1 MIWVVPSELFPFFLR
16 TKGLAF
22 AVAAKS
28 VTAIVL
34 SQVTPLSIASVSWR
48 YYSLFIATNL
58 AAAVFYFF
66 FLPETSGKSLEE
78 IAELFGDDLATNR
91 LGELDVDAK
100 NGIGPE
106 TEIHEFAERR
116 SQA

>member
-34 SQVTPLSIASVSWR
+34 SQITPHAIANVGWR

-66 FLPETSGKSLEE
+66 CLPETSKKTLEE
-78 IAELFGDDLATNR
+78 IAGIFGDDVATYAS
-91 LGELDVDAK
+91 GKVLDDK
-100 NGIGPE
+100 NG
-106 TEIHEFAERR
+106 TELHEIER
-116 SQA
+116 SKA